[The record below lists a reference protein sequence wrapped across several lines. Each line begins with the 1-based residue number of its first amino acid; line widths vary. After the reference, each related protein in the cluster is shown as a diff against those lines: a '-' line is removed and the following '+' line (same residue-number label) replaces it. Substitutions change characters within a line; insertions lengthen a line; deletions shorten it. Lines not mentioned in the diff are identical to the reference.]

1 MAATLKPAETPP
13 APGRVGRAYG
23 GVKNLGDSLAALGLA
38 LLGGG
43 IGAVVLFAEPIG
55 ARLFGWENPF
65 LVSPAKDF
73 VALPETQLWLFGLGA
88 QVALLAVLFV
98 PAVRMSRELRSERAT
113 AAAFV
118 GLLLIGAV
126 VAVFQ
131 LISNSVRPAYPFPH
145 HDAKLTVILVL
156 GLLTCAP
163 AILTIWRVH
172 GALNSQF
179 GAGAPAD
186 PQACLAFLRTLDRT
200 QEGQEGNPVAGFLR
214 LRELVHRSLL
224 VLGTIIGGAILDTG
238 ALRLA
243 CNTFF
248 AQADYFPIEYVLLY
262 GGFFSLVL
270 VTIYLPTYNR
280 LQLAGRWLV
289 EHYTR
294 FCEPDSP
301 DWDTSV
307 AKRTQ
312 LIALLQL
319 ELSLTGSLQAGAAI
333 LAPLATALVGLL
345 LPGA

>member
-1 MAATLKPAETPP
+1 MAATLKPPETPQ
-13 APGRVGRAYG
+13 ATSRVGQAYG

-43 IGAVVLFAEPIG
+43 IGALVLFIEPVGAE
-55 ARLFGWENPF
+55 LFGWTNPF
-65 LVSPAKDF
+65 LHGAPKDF
-73 VALPETQLWLFGLGA
+73 LALPETQLWLFGLAA
-88 QVALLAVLFV
+88 QVSLLAVLFV
-98 PAVRMSRELRSERAT
+98 PAVRMSRELRDERAS

-126 VAVFQ
+126 IAVFE
-131 LISNSVRPAYPFPH
+131 LLSHGVRPDYPFPH
-145 HDAKLTVILVL
+145 HEAKLEVILAL
-156 GLLTCAP
+156 GLITCAP

-172 GALNSQF
+172 GALSSQF
-179 GAGAPAD
+179 RTGAPAD
-186 PQACLAFLRTLDRT
+186 PEACLTFLRTLDRT
-200 QEGQEGNPVAGFLR
+200 QDGEEGNPVAGFLR

-224 VLGTIIGGAILDTG
+224 VLGAIIGGAILDAG

-243 CNTFF
+243 TNTFF

-262 GGFFSLVL
+262 GAFFSLVL
-270 VTIYLPTYNR
+270 VTIYLPTYNQ

-301 DWDTSV
+301 DWDAAV

-312 LIALLQL
+312 LIGLLQL
-319 ELSLTGSLQAGAAI
+319 ELSLTGSLTAGAAI
-333 LAPLATALVGLL
+333 LAPLATAVVGLL